1 MRQALFLLSFSCLL
15 VGCRKP
21 ADSGNAGSR
30 STNSASPAT
39 SPTQTTNP
47 VEKKPAGATDVVA
60 TVLGQ
65 SITRSDCLSPSQGI
79 GSVDVGVCALVFR
92 LLMDDFR
99 KSQEVNLTEAEI
111 DAFWKAMRAG
121 AQRVNPGQPAP
132 EPVFDEAAVR
142 GRLKQ
147 AQDKLAAADLP
158 LLERLTLQSQV
169 SELQRA
175 LELKSLAAMIAYEHL
190 LPLRLEAAL
199 YRKYGGKVVA
209 RQISLQA
216 AGAMQKL
223 AEEAQASGNLVFHDE
238 ALKQA
243 FWKRLQ
249 DDLAHPEIPPERVD
263 FSIPAWMQGLAQL
276 PPGAAASPP
285 VSTPAAADPG
295 MLERFAGVWQT
306 TSSMKP
312 CQWFPDGANF
322 AVREVAEP
330 VMNGKYLLGREISA
344 PDGEKRLWIM
354 TYDARQRTYP
364 FWMFNSAGLMGG
376 QWSLTRDAA
385 NNTATGRATDTPA
398 GWTSRA
404 TNRFPDADT
413 NIVDV
418 WMKDEK
424 GTLLLDSHAE
434 KLRQQADSAD
444 AILADWSRAEPST
457 DRPEE
462 LQILER
468 LAGTWEAVV
477 VSKPAVWTPQETKT
491 TATWQRQWVLN
502 ERFLLATRTD
512 GNETSQLSLF
522 SYDPQ
527 SRDYRYWSFTP
538 DGSPSQAR
546 GGFSAAEQSFA
557 FRSEPQD
564 GKTMTMSVRFVSD
577 DQHEFQLTVLD
588 VDGTKYLDIA
598 VTATRQETN
607 N

>member
-1 MRQALFLLSFSCLL
+1 
-15 VGCRKP
+15 
-21 ADSGNAGSR
+21 
-30 STNSASPAT
+30 
-39 SPTQTTNP
+39 
-47 VEKKPAGATDVVA
+47 
-60 TVLGQ
+60 VLGQ
-65 SITRSDCLSPSQGI
+65 PVKRNDCLSPSQGI
-79 GSVDVGVCALVFR
+79 GSVEVGVYALVFR
-92 LLMDDFR
+92 LLMDDFS
-99 KSQEVNLTEAEI
+99 KSQEVTLSQEEI
-111 DAFWKAMRAG
+111 DTFWKALRAG
-121 AQRVNPGQPAP
+121 AQRTNPGQPAP
-132 EPVFDEAAVR
+132 EPMFDEAAVR
-142 GRLKQ
+142 ERLKQ
-147 AQDKLAAADLP
+147 AQDKLAVAELP
-158 LLERLTLQSQV
+158 LLERLALQSQV
-169 SELQRA
+169 SGLERA
-175 LELKSLAAMIAYEHL
+175 LDLNSQAAIVAYEHL

-199 YRKYGGKVVA
+199 YKKYGGKVVA

-263 FSIPAWMQGLAQL
+263 FSLPAWMQGLAQL
-276 PPGAAASPP
+276 PPGAATAPTAS
-285 VSTPAAADPG
+285 TLAAGDPG

-322 AVREVAEP
+322 AVREVTEP
-330 VMNGKYLLGREISA
+330 VMNGKYLLGREIST

-354 TYDARQRTYP
+354 TYDVKQKTYP

-376 QWSLTRDAA
+376 QWSLTWDAA

-398 GWTSRA
+398 GWTSLG
-404 TNRFPDADT
+404 TNRFPDANT

-434 KLRQQADSAD
+434 KARQPAD
-444 AILADWSRAEPST
+444 AAAAILTDWSRSEPSA

-462 LQILER
+462 LKVLGR

-477 VSKPAVWTPQETKT
+477 VSKPAVWTPKQTET
-491 TATWQRQWVLN
+491 TATWQREWILN

-522 SYDPQ
+522 SCDPQ

-538 DGSPSQAR
+538 DGSPSQSR
-546 GGFSAAEQSFA
+546 GGWIASEQAFA
-557 FRSEPQD
+557 FQSEPRD

-577 DQHEFQLTVLD
+577 DQHEWQLTVLD
-588 VDGTKYLDIA
+588 DDGTKYLDMA
-598 VTATRQETN
+598 VTTTRRK
-607 N
+607 